1 MKKSWLGFSIF
12 FLVAC
17 ASAVATPTSTPGP
30 TPTPFPAPELLQ
42 EVGMITYFQMMMADG
57 TLLEYGVVLP
67 DDFVDGQTYPVLLAF
82 PPGVQSRAMVNAG
95 MDYWAEVGQE
105 RGWVVVSPVAPGG
118 VLFFDGSEKYM
129 PEFLQRIEALYPLEG
144 GQFHLAGISNGGIS
158 SFRIATMMPEK
169 FASLTA
175 VPGFPQPF
183 DFEQLAKLTQIPVT
197 LFVGE
202 NDTSW
207 VERMTATA
215 DELERLG
222 GQVSLTVVPNEGHV
236 IRSLTGETL
245 YDILD
250 AFRAGK

>member
-1 MKKSWLGFSIF
+1 
-12 FLVAC
+12 
-17 ASAVATPTSTPGP
+17 
-30 TPTPFPAPELLQ
+30 
-42 EVGMITYFQMMMADG
+42 
-57 TLLEYGVVLP
+57 
-67 DDFVDGQTYPVLLAF
+67 
-82 PPGVQSRAMVNAG
+82 
-95 MDYWAEVGQE
+95 
-105 RGWVVVSPVAPGG
+105 
-118 VLFFDGSEKYM
+118 
-129 PEFLQRIEALYPLEG
+129 
-144 GQFHLAGISNGGIS
+144 
-158 SFRIATMMPEK
+158 MMPEK

-202 NDTSW
+202 NDTSS

-222 GQVSLTVVPNEGHV
+222 GKVSLTVVPNEGHV